1 MSTFQEYDDFV
12 KGKITLA
19 EYFGFDLPKSKLHQ
33 NLKPHQKDSVHWA
46 VKGGRRAIFAS
57 FGLGKTRIQL
67 EILRQLYKRE
77 GGKYLII
84 CPLGVKQE
92 FIIKDGP
99 ALGMKIEYVRT
110 DAEVDACDSPF
121 MITNY
126 ERVRDGNIDVN
137 KFNGIT
143 LDEASVLRSY
153 GSKTYQE
160 FLSLFSK
167 VKYRFVATAT
177 PSPNKFKELI
187 HYAGFLGIMDTGQAL
202 TRFFQRDSTKANNL
216 TLYPHKEQEF
226 WLWVASWALFIDK
239 PSDLGYDDTGYELPE
254 IEIKY
259 HIVNVNHQTAG
270 FDSWG
275 QGKLFRDAA
284 ISLKDAAKEK
294 RDTIKPRLEKAMEI
308 IDAGDQE
315 RHWLL
320 WHHLE
325 DERRAIEIALP
336 EAKTVWGSQDLEKR
350 ENLIIDFSEGKY
362 RILATKPEIAGSG
375 CNFQRHCADAIFMG
389 IDYKFN
395 DLIQAI
401 HRIYRFLQDQKVT
414 IHIILAES
422 EREIL
427 KVINRKWAQH
437 NQMLKNMKAIVK
449 KFGLTNTISGELMR
463 TIGVERHEVKG
474 KYFTCVNNDTYHE
487 TKAMAANSVD
497 MLLTSIP
504 FSNHYEYT
512 PTYEDF
518 GHNEGNDE
526 FFKQMDFIIPEW
538 LRVLKPGRIAAIHTK
553 DRILFGNATGLGMP
567 SVDPFSDLTTT
578 AMRKHGKYKYIC
590 SECRHESLALQDF
603 EELDI
608 RYRIEQYGLAE
619 FKTGISPSVKCPS
632 CKKDV
637 RIISE
642 MIEGFIYMGRIT
654 VVTDVVRENN
664 QTYRLGWTENSKDG
678 TKMGVGC
685 PEYIL
690 LFRKLPTDTSRAYAD
705 DPVTKDKADYNRARW
720 QIDAHAFWRSSG
732 DRLPL
737 PEEISTW
744 NIKRIMD
751 WWKKYNHTHIYDFK
765 AHTELGS
772 GLEAKGKLPA
782 VFMLFAPISHHP
794 EVWDDVQR
802 MRTLNG
808 NQSQKNLQMHVCP
821 LQFDIVDRLIER
833 YTNEGELVFDPFG
846 GLMTVPYRA
855 VKLRRRGIGVEL
867 SEQYYSDGVSYCR
880 AAEMELNAPTLF
892 DDLELEQGQYL
903 EPDHVAGELIKTEPS
918 LPADKEVTFERLF
931 VDASNG
937 KNNGL
942 QTETVTLRNIK

>member
-1 MSTFQEYDDFV
+1 MSGTNGKLEMMSYDDFV
-12 KGKITLA
+12 KSKIELA
-19 EYFGFDLPKSKLHQ
+19 QFFGFEVKKKDLHR
-33 NLKPHQKDSVHWA
+33 NLKPHQKDSIIWA
-46 VKGGRRAIFAS
+46 LKGGRRAIFAS

-67 EILRQLYKRE
+67 EIIRQIHKHE
-77 GGKYLII
+77 GGKFLII

-92 FIIKDGP
+92 FTLSDGP
-99 ALGMKIEYVRT
+99 ALSMNNITYVRT
-110 DAEVDACDSPF
+110 NAEVESCESPF

-126 ERVRDGNIDVN
+126 ERVRDGDINVN
-137 KFNGIT
+137 QFTGVT

-160 FLSLFSK
+160 FLTLFSK

-187 HYAGFLGIMDTGQAL
+187 HYAGFLGIMDTGQSL

-259 HIVNVNHQTAG
+259 HVVKADHQTAG

-284 ISLKDAAKEK
+284 ISLRDAAKEK
-294 RDTIKPRLEKAMEI
+294 RDTIDVRLKKSLEI
-308 IDAGDQE
+308 IDAGGKD

-325 DERRAIEIALP
+325 DERHAIEKALP
-336 EAKTVWGSQDLEKR
+336 EAKTVWGSQNLDRR
-350 ENLIIDFSEGKY
+350 EELIMDFSDGKY

-375 CNFQRHCADAIFMG
+375 CNFQRHCSDAIFMG

-395 DLIQAI
+395 DLIQSI
-401 HRIYRFLQDQKVT
+401 HRIYRFLQNEKVT

-427 KVINRKWAQH
+427 KVINKKWAQH
-437 NQMLKNMKAIVK
+437 NHMLANMKAIVK
-449 KFGLTNTISGELMR
+449 KYGLTNTLHGELMR
-463 TIGVERHEVKG
+463 TIGIERFEVKG
-474 KYFTCVNNDTYHE
+474 KNFTCVNNDTYHE
-487 TKAMAANSVD
+487 TKAMADNSVD

-518 GHNEGNDE
+518 GHNKSNVE
-526 FFKQMDFIIPEW
+526 FFQQMDYIIPEW

-567 SVDPFSDLTTT
+567 SVDPFSDLTTA
-578 AMRKHGKYKYIC
+578 AMRKHG
-590 SECRHESLALQDF
+590 
-603 EELDI
+603 
-608 RYRIEQYGLAE
+608 
-619 FKTGISPSVKCPS
+619 
-632 CKKDV
+632 
-637 RIISE
+637 
-642 MIEGFIYMGRIT
+642 FIYCGRIT

-685 PEYIL
+685 PEYVL

-705 DPVTKDKADYNRARW
+705 EPVTKDKKDYNRAKW

-744 NIKRIMD
+744 NIKRIME
-751 WWKKYNHTHIYDFK
+751 WWKKYNHTHIYNHE
-765 AHTELGS
+765 AHTDLGS
-772 GLEAKGKLPA
+772 GLEEKGKLPA
-782 VFMLFAPISHHP
+782 VFMLFAPVSHHP
-794 EVWDDVQR
+794 DVWDDVQR

-833 YTNEGELVFDPFG
+833 YTNEGELVFDPFA

-855 VKLRRRGIGVEL
+855 IKLRRRGYGVEL
-867 SEQYYSDGVSYCR
+867 SRQYFDDGVTYCR
-880 AAEMELNAPTLF
+880 AAEVQMNAPTLF
-892 DDLELEQGQYL
+892 DDLELDAGQYL
-903 EPDHVAGELIKTEPS
+903 NPDMVGDELVETIPS
-918 LPADKEVTFERLF
+918 L
-931 VDASNG
+931 
-937 KNNGL
+937 
-942 QTETVTLRNIK
+942 QHETVVEYVKSPMNGNAAKIGA

>member
-1 MSTFQEYDDFV
+1 MTTYDDFI
-12 KGKITLA
+12 KSKIKLA
-19 EYFGFDLPKSKLHQ
+19 QFFGFDVQKKDLHR
-33 NLKPHQKDSVHWA
+33 NLKPHQKDSIVWA
-46 VKGGRRAIFAS
+46 LKGGRRAIFAS

-67 EILRQLYKRE
+67 EILRQLHKHE
-77 GGKYLII
+77 GGKFLII

-92 FIIKDGP
+92 FTLSDGP
-99 ALGMKIEYVRT
+99 ALGMKNITYVRT
-110 DAEVDACDSPF
+110 NAEIAECDSPF

-126 ERVRDGNIDVN
+126 ERVRDGDIDVN
-137 KFNGIT
+137 QFTGIT

-160 FLSLFSK
+160 FLKMFWN

-187 HYAGFLGIMDTGQAL
+187 HYAAFLGIMDSGQSL

-216 TLYPHKEQEF
+216 TLYPHKEKEF

-259 HIVNVNHQTAG
+259 HIVKADHNTAG

-275 QGKLFRDAA
+275 QGRLFRDAA
-284 ISLKDAAKEK
+284 ISLRDAAKEK
-294 RDTIKPRLEKAMEI
+294 RDTISIRLNRALEI
-308 IDAGDQE
+308 IDEGWKD

-325 DERRAIEIALP
+325 DERRAIEKALP
-336 EAKTVWGSQDLEKR
+336 EVRTVWGSQDLEKR
-350 ENLIIDFSEGKY
+350 ENLIIDFSEGRY

-375 CNFQRHCADAIFMG
+375 CNFQRHCSDAIFMG

-395 DLIQAI
+395 DLIQSI
-401 HRIYRFLQDQKVT
+401 HRIYRFLQEKKVT

-427 KVINRKWAQH
+427 KVIDAKWKRH
-437 NQMLKNMKAIVK
+437 NEMLANMKAIVQK
-449 KFGLTNTISGELMR
+449 YGLTNTIHGELMR
-463 TIGVERHEVKG
+463 TLGVERFEVKG
-474 KYFTCVNNDTYHE
+474 KNFTAVNNDTYYE
-487 TKAMAANSVD
+487 VKTMGDNSVD

-512 PTYEDF
+512 PSYEDF

-553 DRILFGNATGLGMP
+553 DRILFGNATGMGMP
-567 SVDPFSDLTTT
+567 SVDPFSDLTVA
-578 AMRKHGKYKYIC
+578 AMRKHG
-590 SECRHESLALQDF
+590 
-603 EELDI
+603 
-608 RYRIEQYGLAE
+608 
-619 FKTGISPSVKCPS
+619 
-632 CKKDV
+632 
-637 RIISE
+637 
-642 MIEGFIYMGRIT
+642 FIFCGRIT

-685 PEYIL
+685 PEYVL

-705 DPVTKDKADYNRARW
+705 EPVTKSKDDYNRARW
-720 QIDAHAFWRSSG
+720 QIDAHAYWRSSG

-751 WWKKYNHTHIYDFK
+751 WWKKYNHEHIYDYK
-765 AHTELGS
+765 AHAALGT
-772 GLEAKGKLPA
+772 GLEEKGKLPA
-782 VFMLFAPISHHP
+782 VFMLFAPISHHQD
-794 EVWDDVQR
+794 VWDDVQR

-833 YTNEGELVFDPFG
+833 YSNEGDLIFDPFG

-855 VKLRRRGIGVEL
+855 IKMKRRGYGVEL
-867 SEQYYSDGVSYCR
+867 SEQYFKDGVSYCR
-880 AAEMELNAPTLF
+880 AAEMSLNAPTLF
-892 DDLELEQGQYL
+892 DDLELEAGQYL
-903 EPDHVAGELIKTEPS
+903 NGDVVAGELIETVPS
-918 LPADKEVTFERLF
+918 FNDEEVIHKKSLING
-931 VDASNG
+931 SNG
-937 KNNGL
+937 KMEETEVL
-942 QTETVTLRNIK
+942 Q

>member
-1 MSTFQEYDDFV
+1 MSGTNGKLEMSYDDFV
-12 KGKITLA
+12 KSKIELA
-19 EYFGFDLPKSKLHQ
+19 QFFGFEVKKKDLHH
-33 NLKPHQKDSVHWA
+33 NLKPHQKDSIIWA
-46 VKGGRRAIFAS
+46 LKGGRRAIFAS

-67 EILRQLYKRE
+67 EILRQIYKHD
-77 GGKYLII
+77 GGKFLII

-92 FIIKDGP
+92 FTLSDGP
-99 ALGMKIEYVRT
+99 ALGMKNIVYVRT
-110 DAEVDACDSPF
+110 KAEVESCESPF

-126 ERVRDGNIDVN
+126 ERVRDGDIDVN
-137 KFNGIT
+137 QFTGIT

-160 FLSLFSK
+160 FLKMFCN

-187 HYAGFLGIMDTGQAL
+187 HYAGFLGIMDTGQSL

-216 TLYPHKEQEF
+216 TLYPHKEKEF

-259 HIVNVNHQTAG
+259 HIVKIDHQTAG

-284 ISLKDAAKEK
+284 ISLRDAAKEK
-294 RDTIKPRLEKAMEI
+294 RDTIKVRLEKAREI
-308 IDAGDQE
+308 IEEGGKD

-325 DERRAIEIALP
+325 DERHAIEKALP
-336 EAKTVWGSQDLEKR
+336 EAETVWGSQNLDKR
-350 ENLIIDFSEGKY
+350 EELIMDFSDGKY

-375 CNFQRHCADAIFMG
+375 CNFQRHCYDAIFMG

-395 DLIQAI
+395 DLIQSI
-401 HRIYRFLQDQKVT
+401 HRIYRFLQEHKVT

-427 KVINRKWAQH
+427 KVIDKKWMQH
-437 NQMLKNMKAIVK
+437 NHMLANMKAIVK
-449 KFGLTNTISGELMR
+449 KYGLTNTIHGELMR
-463 TIGVERHEVKG
+463 TIGVERFEVKG
-474 KYFTCVNNDTYHE
+474 KNFTCVNNDTYHE
-487 TKAMAANSVD
+487 TKTMDDNSID

-518 GHNEGNDE
+518 GHNESNVE
-526 FFKQMDFIIPEW
+526 FFQQMDYIIPEW
-538 LRVLKPGRIAAIHTK
+538 LRVLKPRRIAAVHTK
-553 DRILFGNATGLGMP
+553 DRILFGNATGMGMP
-567 SVDPFSDLTTT
+567 SVDPFSDLTVA
-578 AMRKHGKYKYIC
+578 AMRKHGFVYC
-590 SECRHESLALQDF
+590 
-603 EELDI
+603 
-608 RYRIEQYGLAE
+608 
-619 FKTGISPSVKCPS
+619 
-632 CKKDV
+632 
-637 RIISE
+637 
-642 MIEGFIYMGRIT
+642 GRIT

-685 PEYIL
+685 PEYVL
-690 LFRKLPTDTSRAYAD
+690 LFRKLPSDTGRAYAD
-705 DPVTKDKADYNRARW
+705 TPVTKDKKIYNRAHW
-720 QIDAHAFWRSSG
+720 QIDAHSFWRSSG

-751 WWKKYNHTHIYDFK
+751 WWKKYNHTHIYNYEV
-765 AHTELGS
+765 HTALGS
-772 GLEAKGKLPA
+772 GLEEKGKLPA
-782 VFMLFAPISHHP
+782 VFMLFAPVSHHP

-833 YTNEGELVFDPFG
+833 YTNKGELIFDPFG

-855 VKLRRRGIGVEL
+855 IKLGRRGYGVEL
-867 SEQYYSDGVSYCR
+867 SSQYFNDGVTYCK
-880 AAEMELNAPTLF
+880 AAEVEMNAPTLF
-892 DDLELEQGQYL
+892 DDIQIESGQYL
-903 EPDHVAGELIKTEPS
+903 NPDVIGDDLIQTVPS
-918 LPADKEVTFERLF
+918 LESDGSVNYFKLPQNGNHADFSDEEFDEIHEKI
-931 VDASNG
+931 A
-937 KNNGL
+937 
-942 QTETVTLRNIK
+942 

>member
-1 MSTFQEYDDFV
+1 MSEIKISYDDFV
-12 KGKITLA
+12 RSKIKLA
-19 EYFGFDLPKSKLHQ
+19 QFFGFDVAKNDLHN
-33 NLKPHQKDSVHWA
+33 NLKPHQKDSIVWSL
-46 VKGGRRAIFAS
+46 KGGRRAIFAS

-67 EILRQLYKRE
+67 EILRQIHKHE
-77 GGKYLII
+77 GGKFLII

-92 FIIKDGP
+92 FTISDGP
-99 ALGMKIEYVRT
+99 ALGMDNIVYVRT
-110 DAEVDACDSPF
+110 NQEIAECESPF

-126 ERVRDGNIDVN
+126 ERVRDGDIDVN
-137 KFNGIT
+137 QFTGIT
-143 LDEASVLRSY
+143 LDEASCLRSY

-160 FLSLFSK
+160 FLKLFFK

-187 HYAGFLGIMDTGQAL
+187 HYAGFLGVMDTGQAL

-216 TLYPHKEQEF
+216 TLYPHKEKEF

-239 PSDLGYDDTGYELPE
+239 PSDLGYDDTGYALPE

-259 HIVNVNHQTAG
+259 HIVKVNHQTAG

-284 ISLKDAAKEK
+284 ISLRDAAKEK
-294 RDTIKPRLEKAMEI
+294 RDTIDVRLEKALEI
-308 IDAGDQE
+308 ISNSGED

-320 WHHLE
+320 WHNLE
-325 DERRAIEIALP
+325 DERHAISKALP
-336 EAKTVWGSQDLEKR
+336 EAKVVFGTQDLDKR
-350 ENLIIDFSEGKY
+350 ENLIMDFSFGKY

-375 CNFQRHCADAIFMG
+375 CNFQRHCHDAIFMG

-427 KVINRKWAQH
+427 KTIDAKWKRH
-437 NQMLKNMKAIVK
+437 NEMLANMKAIVRK
-449 KFGLTNTISGELMR
+449 YGLTNTISGELMR
-463 TIGVERHEVKG
+463 TIGIERQEVVG
-474 KYFTCVNNDTYHE
+474 KNFTCVNNDTYHE
-487 TKAMAANSVD
+487 TKMMEDNSVD

-512 PTYEDF
+512 PSYEDF
-518 GHNEGNDE
+518 GHNENNDE

-538 LRVLKPGRIAAIHTK
+538 LRVLKPGRVAAVHTK
-553 DRILFGNATGLGMP
+553 DRILFGNATGMGMP
-567 SVDPFSDLTTT
+567 SVDPFSDLTVA
-578 AMRKHGKYKYIC
+578 AMRKHGFVYC
-590 SECRHESLALQDF
+590 
-603 EELDI
+603 
-608 RYRIEQYGLAE
+608 
-619 FKTGISPSVKCPS
+619 
-632 CKKDV
+632 
-637 RIISE
+637 
-642 MIEGFIYMGRIT
+642 GRIT
-654 VVTDVVRENN
+654 INTDVVRENN

-685 PEYIL
+685 PEYVL

-705 DPVTKDKADYNRARW
+705 EPVIKSKVAVFQCQSCSYKLQDDDKGLEMMAYGSIFLGERKLFATCPSCNKKSEFIMSYAGYNRARW

-732 DRLPL
+732 NRLPL

-751 WWKKYNHTHIYDFK
+751 WWKKYNHNHIYDYK
-765 AHTELGS
+765 AHIELGS

-782 VFMLFAPISHHP
+782 VFMLFAPIAHHP

-808 NQSQKNLQMHVCP
+808 EQSHKNLQMHVCP

-833 YTNEGELVFDPFG
+833 YSNEGELIFDPFG
-846 GLMTVPYRA
+846 GLMTVVYRA
-855 VKLRRRGIGVEL
+855 IKLRRRGKAVEI
-867 SEQYYSDGVSYCR
+867 SSQYFKDGITYCR
-880 AAEMELNAPTLF
+880 AAEMSLNAPTLF
-892 DDLELEQGQYL
+892 DDLELEAGQYL
-903 EPDHVAGELIKTEPS
+903 NGNIVAGELVETIPS
-918 LPADKEVTFERLF
+918 LPDQNDVEYNKFEYH
-931 VDASNG
+931 
-937 KNNGL
+937 
-942 QTETVTLRNIK
+942 E